1 MRENVHELWNAFYH
15 SFQSDNLHWLLLA
28 FFSMP
33 INWGFEALKWQ
44 KITASFAN
52 LSLWTSI
59 KATYAGAMVGIFTP
73 NRVGEFGG
81 KILWLSP
88 EQQGKGVV
96 VSFVG
101 SGGQFIAILLG
112 GGPAVLYFLHQIYPE
127 IPEFW
132 LWMLFGGEVLL
143 LFVLLFLF
151 YNVDLVIKMLRR
163 FPIPRFAIK
172 YLEHVKVLKNYSVQ
186 DLSWALWYS
195 ILRYVVYA
203 LQYYWMLRFFDIDVT
218 VDVGI
223 AGIATV
229 FLFQTIVP
237 LPSLAGLL
245 VRGELAIQVWGF
257 FTDNHI
263 NILAT
268 TFGLWLINV
277 ILPALIGWI
286 FIINKNVI
294 HSLGYDEEP
303 NVRD

>member
-1 MRENVHELWNAFYH
+1 MRDNSLDLWKTFYL

-28 FFSMP
+28 VFSMP

-44 KITASFAN
+44 KITERFAH

-81 KILWLSP
+81 KILWLLP
-88 EQQGKGVV
+88 EQQGKGIVA
-96 VSFVG
+96 SFVG
-101 SGGQFIAILLG
+101 SAGQFIAILLG
-112 GGPAVLYFLHQIYPE
+112 GGPAVLYFLHCTYHN

-132 LWMLFGGEVLL
+132 LWMLFGTEVLL
-143 LFVLLFLF
+143 LFILLFLF
-151 YNVDLVIKMLRR
+151 YNIDVVLKILQRL
-163 FPIPRFAIK
+163 PIPKFALG
-172 YLEHVKVLKNYSVQ
+172 YLEHVKILKKYSLQ

-195 ILRYVVYA
+195 ILRYIVYA

-257 FTDNHI
+257 FTNNHI

-277 ILPALIGWI
+277 IIPALIGWI

-303 NVRD
+303 SDKH